1 MSGPVHLEPSQHLGS
16 RRYAARRSLKLGSVL
31 SESGE
36 EIVIHDLSLTG
47 LLIETSGELSN
58 GDTLL
63 VEIPERGPTPA
74 TVVWSSGR
82 YFGCEFQLSIP
93 AAAVSAA
100 LLQSP
105 VLEHANQAKIEQDE
119 ILLLAD
125 ENDAQPFPQDDRYS
139 FRTRMSVLLA
149 LVSCSWAIVGSVAWT
164 LM

>member
-1 MSGPVHLEPSQHLGS
+1 MSVLAHIEPSQHLGS

-31 SESGE
+31 TDSGE

-47 LLIETSGELSN
+47 LLIETSEVLSN

-63 VEIPERGPTPA
+63 VDIPERGPTPA

-105 VLEHANQAKIEQDE
+105 ILEHANQAEMEQDE
-119 ILLLAD
+119 ILHLAD
-125 ENDAQPFPQDDRYS
+125 ENDAQLLPQDDRYS
-139 FRTRMSVLLA
+139 LRTRMSVLLA
-149 LVSCSWAIVGSVAWT
+149 LVGGSWAIIGSVAWT
-164 LM
+164 LT